1 MRVPSGP
8 KSVDAWAFIENVL
21 YCQRVRLMAI
31 AVRKHPSAVKCGG
44 IGARVSK
51 LYVSPSSATGGTQR
65 LRPIESIRETGL
77 FLY

>member
-1 MRVPSGP
+1 
-8 KSVDAWAFIENVL
+8 
-21 YCQRVRLMAI
+21 MAI